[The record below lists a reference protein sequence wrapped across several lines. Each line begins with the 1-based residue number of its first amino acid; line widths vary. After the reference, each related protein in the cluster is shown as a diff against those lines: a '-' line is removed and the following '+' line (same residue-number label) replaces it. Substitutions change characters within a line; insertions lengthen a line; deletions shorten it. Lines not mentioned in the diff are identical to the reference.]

1 MANFGAIC
9 RDRHARAR
17 DAPPLQFHFAQTAR
31 KPCGFLRDQRVAAHK
46 IVIELDKEGKT
57 RLQGRNVF
65 AQFVPVQGQLG
76 LKAQSISCSQSD
88 RLHAFHLQ
96 QSAPEGRGVVPG
108 AIQFKAIFS
117 GISRAANAAG
127 NACDFLSIQ
136 EMEGFERSKR
146 RACKLGKRFLRLRP
160 LQGELPQTRGSVLQ
174 LDAWR
179 AQRLNVSEI
188 LVVVG
193 GVHH

>member
-1 MANFGAIC
+1 MSFPTSSTAI
-9 RDRHARAR
+9 
-17 DAPPLQFHFAQTAR
+17 TAR

-76 LKAQSISCSQSD
+76 LKAQSISCAQSD
-88 RLHAFHLQ
+88 RLHAVHLQ

-108 AIQFKAIFS
+108 AMQFKAIFS
-117 GISRAANAAG
+117 GISVKWLMQQECPGR
-127 NACDFLSIQ
+127 LSSGK
-136 EMEGFERSKR
+136 MEGFERSKR

-179 AQRLNVSEI
+179 AHGLNVSEI